1 MDTTAETKVSDALI
15 EKYRHIN
22 VEHDEWWGSTY
33 EMFKE
38 DMSNKGIEVD
48 KIYFSGFCSQ
58 GDGAC
63 FEGRVCDWPMFL
75 ESLGYTENLLHRFAK
90 DTWRFSVKHSGHYYH
105 ENCTT
110 FSEDMPNPD
119 GESDD
124 WFIETYCMY
133 NDPDDLRGKAELAV
147 LRTFDYEAMTNEF
160 VEMFKENMRDLYR
173 RLEEEYDHL
182 TSDEAVKETI
192 IANDLFETDEEGE

>member
-1 MDTTAETKVSDALI
+1 MDTTAEIKVSDALI
-15 EKYRHIN
+15 EKYRHTN
-22 VEHDEWWGSTY
+22 VEHIEWWDSTY

-38 DMSNKGIEVD
+38 DMLAKGIEVD
-48 KIYFSGFCSQ
+48 KIYFSGFYSQ

-63 FEGRVCDWPMFL
+63 FEGRVCDWPVFL

-90 DTWRFSVKHSGHYYH
+90 DTWSFSVSHSGHYYH
-105 ENCTT
+105 ENCTH

-124 WFIETYCMY
+124 WFIERFCIY

-147 LRTFDYEAMTNEF
+147 LRTFDYEAMTNQF
-160 VEMFKENMRDLYR
+160 TEMFKDSMRDLYR
-173 RLEEEYDHL
+173 RLEEEYDYL
-182 TSDEAVKETI
+182 TSDEAVSETI

>member
-1 MDTTAETKVSDALI
+1 MEAETETKVSDALI

-22 VEHDEWWGSTY
+22 VEHNEWWDSTY

-38 DMSNKGIEVD
+38 EMEDRGVLVTD
-48 KIYFSGFCSQ
+48 IYFSGFYSQ

-63 FEGRVCDWPMFL
+63 FEGRVCDWELFL
-75 ESLGYTENLLHRFAK
+75 NKLGYDSPILTRFAK
-90 DTWRFSVKHSGHYYH
+90 DTWSFSVSHSGHYYH
-105 ENCTT
+105 ENCTH

-124 WFIETYCMY
+124 WFIGRFCIY

-147 LRTFDYEAMTNEF
+147 LRTFDYEAMTNQF
-160 VEMFKENMRDLYR
+160 VEMFKDSMRDLYR
-173 RLEEEYDHL
+173 RLEEEYDYL